1 MSPIVLSFLRR
12 IAPRTP
18 RRHRILTGPSRGYR
32 IVASW
37 QLYPSAIAGWTERG
51 LLAWFESGVAPGE
64 TWLDIGANFGYTAI
78 ALSRL
83 VGPRGRVFAF
93 EPKLST
99 AGCLSLTAS
108 ANKFN
113 HLTVVPVG
121 LGAPETVALRRMATV
136 RGMVDGIIEIGDEN
150 ETIFLAR
157 LDWLWPNLCGGKEEI
172 HGVKI
177 DVQGMELEVLRGMRQ
192 LLATYRPKLLIE
204 IHENVDRDEL
214 MDLLESCGYARRG
227 QAVEPEGAGS
237 GYLDNFSYVFTARN
251 GLRSSQVSI
260 AGRQSA

>member
-1 MSPIVLSFLRR
+1 MNPSALSFLRR

-18 RRHRILTGPSRGYR
+18 RCHRILTGPSGGYR
-32 IVASW
+32 IVTSW

-51 LLAWFESGVAPGE
+51 LLAWFEGGVAAGE

-108 ANKFN
+108 ANKFA
-113 HLTVVPVG
+113 HLTVVPMG
-121 LGAPETVALRRMATV
+121 LGTPETVTLKRVTTV
-136 RGMVDGIIEIGDEN
+136 RGMVDGIVELGDAN
-150 ETIFLAR
+150 ETIVLAR
-157 LDWLWPNLCGGKEEI
+157 LDWLWPYLCGDREEI

-177 DVQGMELEVLRGMRQ
+177 DVQGMELEVLGGMRQ
-192 LLATYRPKLLIE
+192 LLATHHLKLLIE
-204 IHENVDRDEL
+204 IHKNVDRDEL

-227 QAVEPEGAGS
+227 QTVETAG
-237 GYLDNFSYVFTARN
+237 GGPDYIDNFSYVFTARN
-251 GLRSSQVSI
+251 GFRSSQVST
-260 AGRQSA
+260 ADGQSI